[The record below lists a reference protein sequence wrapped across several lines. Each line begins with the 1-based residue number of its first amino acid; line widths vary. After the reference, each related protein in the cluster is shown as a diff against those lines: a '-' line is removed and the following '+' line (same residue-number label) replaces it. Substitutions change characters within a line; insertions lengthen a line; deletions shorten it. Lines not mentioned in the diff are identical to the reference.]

1 MNNMN
6 SKFLILLISVLVIAV
21 QAKSEEG
28 SKSSDGGPMAFIQ
41 KLFSGIGGG
50 KKDDGNKK

>member
-1 MNNMN
+1 M
-6 SKFLILLISVLVIAV
+6 LVIAV